1 MLAALLIVSLLLV
14 LQTGYGLYYRR
25 QIRDVGRQLDFIGK
39 HDSFK
44 LITTQLQSRELSRLV
59 ESCNELLRERRA
71 LNQRF
76 IQKNEEIHETIA
88 SLSHDIRTPL
98 AALDGYLQLAERAEP
113 VQERTEPVPERAEQS
128 SHRADYVRLARSRI
142 KGISKLIEELFLYTK
157 LQNPDYRLELSTVDA
172 AELLRH
178 SLVMQLEPIAATG
191 YEPELALPSQALV
204 VGQAH
209 AIERV
214 FGNVLS
220 NYVHHGEGRLTIHC
234 RETESEWEFMFANPL
249 PPGRT
254 IDAERWFQRFYKA
267 DPARSEQTSGLGLT
281 IVQSLVQKMK
291 GSVRAEQLDQQF
303 CLWIRWP
310 KEREERV

>member
-1 MLAALLIVSLLLV
+1 MLVALLIVSLLLV
-14 LQTGYGLYYRR
+14 LQTGYGLYYRS
-25 QIRDVGRQLDFIGK
+25 QIGDIGRQLDFVGE

-44 LITTQLQSRELSRLV
+44 LITTQLQSREMSRLV

-76 IQKNEEIHETIA
+76 IQKNEEIRETIA

-113 VQERTEPVPERAEQS
+113 ALEQDEQAAERV
-128 SHRADYVRLARSRI
+128 DYVRLARSRI
-142 KGISKLIEELFLYTK
+142 KQMAKLIEELFLYTK

-178 SLVMQLEPIAATG
+178 SLIVQLEPIAATG
-191 YEPELALPSQALV
+191 FEPELKLPGQALV

-214 FGNVLS
+214 FENVLS
-220 NYVHHGEGRLTIHC
+220 NYVQHGEGRLSIHC
-234 RETESEWEFMFANPL
+234 RETDREWEFEFANPL

-254 IDAERWFQRFYKA
+254 IDEERLFQRFYKA
-267 DPARSEQTSGLGLT
+267 DPARSEMTSGLGLT
-281 IVQSLVQKMK
+281 IVQSLVQKMQ
-291 GSVRAEQLDQQF
+291 GSVRAVQLDRQF
-303 CLWIRWP
+303 CLRIRWP
-310 KEREERV
+310 KQQGEEERE

>member
-14 LQTGYGLYYRR
+14 LQTGCGLYYRR

-71 LNQRF
+71 QNQRF

-113 VQERTEPVPERAEQS
+113 VPERAEQS

-142 KGISKLIEELFLYTK
+142 KGMSKLIEELFLYTK

-178 SLVMQLEPIAATG
+178 SLVVQLEPIAATG
-191 YEPELALPSQALV
+191 YEPDLALPSQALV

-220 NYVHHGEGRLTIHC
+220 NYVHHGEGRLTIHS

-254 IDAERWFQRFYKA
+254 IDAERLFQRFYKA

-291 GSVRAEQLDQQF
+291 GSVRAEQHDQQF

-310 KEREERV
+310 KKREERV

>member
-14 LQTGYGLYYRR
+14 LQTGYGLYYKS
-25 QIRDVGRQLDFIGK
+25 QIRDIGRQLDFIGK

-44 LITTQLQSRELSRLV
+44 LITTQLQSRDMSRLV

-98 AALDGYLQLAERAEP
+98 AALDGYLQLAERVEHAAE
-113 VQERTEPVPERAEQS
+113 
-128 SHRADYVRLARSRI
+128 RADYVRLARSRI
-142 KGISKLIEELFLYTK
+142 KQMAKLIEELFLYTK
-157 LQNPDYRLELSTVDA
+157 LQNPDYKLELSIVDA

-178 SLVMQLEPIAATG
+178 SLVMQLESMAATG
-191 YEPELALPSQALV
+191 YEPELDLPSQALI

-214 FGNVLS
+214 FGNVVS
-220 NYVHHGEGRLTIHC
+220 NYLHHGEGQLRIHC
-234 RETESEWEFMFANPL
+234 REMEREWEFVFANSL

-254 IDAERWFQRFYKA
+254 IDVERVFQRFYKT
-267 DPARSEQTSGLGLT
+267 DPARSERTSGLGLT
-281 IVQSLVQKMK
+281 IVQSLVQKMR

-303 CLWIRWP
+303 CLRIRWP
-310 KEREERV
+310 KKQSEGERV